1 MSTLKVTDSF
11 SFSETRLELAPSSL
25 KFFQE
30 NFLVTF
36 SSASPDC
43 LCQFSFKRLSKMYH
57 TIYANT
63 HFDTMDFEVEELIQK
78 MKISLKNQTSCFGQI
93 KKNHFKKSQTYLPT
107 NNHFIAKVTYKG
119 YVRYISFLFLTSKKS
134 SLFETE
140 KMLSILFQ
148 SLFQFLRYSNLRI
161 LESQTS
167 RPPQI
172 PNMKQEMNFTE

>member
-1 MSTLKVTDSF
+1 MSTLKVIDSF

-30 NFLVTF
+30 KFLVNF
-36 SSASPDC
+36 SSKSPDL

-63 HFDTMDFEVEELIQK
+63 LFDTMDFEVEELIQK

-119 YVRYISFLFLTSKKS
+119 YVRYISFLFLTSKKEQP
-134 SLFETE
+134 F
-140 KMLSILFQ
+140 
-148 SLFQFLRYSNLRI
+148 
-161 LESQTS
+161 
-167 RPPQI
+167 
-172 PNMKQEMNFTE
+172 

>member
-1 MSTLKVTDSF
+1 MSILKVIDSF
-11 SFSETRLELAPSSL
+11 SYSETRLELAPSFL
-25 KFFQE
+25 NFFQE
-30 NFLVTF
+30 NIG
-36 SSASPDC
+36 
-43 LCQFSFKRLSKMYH
+43 LSKMYH

-119 YVRYISFLFLTSKKS
+119 YVRYISFLFLTSRKS

-140 KMLSILFQ
+140 KISK
-148 SLFQFLRYSNLRI
+148 SLLVLEIFKFKNFRI
-161 LESQTS
+161 LDFKTS
-167 RPPQI
+167 S
-172 PNMKQEMNFTE
+172 NT